1 MKTQRLWLLLLA
13 LNMLATSAAWAADV
27 DIFGVVKQQNFIQ
40 ENEKLVRL
48 AEDDF
53 EAPFEFELFVEQS
66 DGGNVTSAIV
76 GTPGG
81 TNVVLE
87 PEAFSSGRYFSFSAE
102 HLPELNQQHA
112 NGNYSFNIN
121 SGAINVTL
129 TLTGDNYPNV
139 PRLINYNAAQVINA
153 AANFTLTWDAFT
165 GGTANDYIE
174 VYIEDD
180 STGQELFHSG
190 PPGAGLNGSSTSVQ
204 IPAGTLTAGKRYN
217 LEIMFA
223 RIVDLDTTSG
233 TTGVAG
239 YSKRTDVQI
248 ATTGTDNQIPSLKN
262 FRPYFGEQG
271 VPVNSV
277 IRFEFSEPMQQI
289 VSLNW
294 TGSGLNPANFTY
306 TWNQF
311 STVLSA
317 VYNGSLPTNT
327 EIGWS
332 LNSGGTMKDIAN
344 NSLPMVS
351 GNFTT
356 SSSSDTAT
364 PDVSELFLL
373 KTQTYF
379 QTGTTATALERYR
392 FEAFGDLNVMNGI
405 LNGTITAPPPS
416 DAIAYPENDS
426 YGTTFDFEAAYAS
439 KADLDRFFPSGNYL
453 INLMTAHD
461 GPKNILLNF
470 PADNYPNT
478 PTLTDAAPLLAVDP
492 AQALTVNWN
501 SFTGADSS
509 SSFYVQLYI
518 TSTSGDDVYESPGV
532 GEQGALTG
540 LSTSVTIPANTFSPG
555 RTYECELL
563 FARIVA
569 TDDSTY
575 SGASFGAA
583 FTKITKFELKTTG
596 SPIRPTL
603 TLVPGGG
610 SAQINITG
618 DKHVSYVLE
627 ATQDFLSWA
636 EVNYP
641 QSTYQNTTTTIFD
654 NDSSFFI
661 RRFYR
666 VKEVSYNGFYQLPV
680 SLQGTIRNSSNSNP
694 IAGAIVTTSLDGS
707 QAVTDS
713 NGNFFLQTGTI
724 RSGMNQNYTVNVN
737 KAGFNNYSQ
746 SANWGDRPRNLNIS
760 LNPQ

>member
-13 LNMLATSAAWAADV
+13 LNILATSAAWAADV

-40 ENEKLVRL
+40 ESEKLVRL

-53 EAPFEFELFVEQS
+53 EDPFEFELFVEQS

-81 TNVVLE
+81 TNVVLQT
-87 PEAFSSGRYFSFSAE
+87 EAFSNGRYFFYSAE

-139 PRLINYNAAQVINA
+139 PRLSNYNAAQSINA

-165 GGTANDYIE
+165 GGTANDFIE
-174 VYIEDD
+174 VYIEDE

-190 PPGAGLNGSSTSVQ
+190 PPGAGLNGTSTSMQ

-217 LEIMFA
+217 VELMFA

-239 YSKRTDVQI
+239 YSKRTDIEI
-248 ATTGTDNQIPSLKN
+248 ATSGSDTQAPSLKN
-262 FRPYFGEQG
+262 FRPFHGEQG
-271 VPVNSV
+271 VPVKSV

-289 VSLNW
+289 VSINW
-294 TGSGLNPANFTY
+294 TGVSDNFTY

-317 VYNGSLPTNT
+317 VYNGSLPANT
-327 EIGWS
+327 QIGWT
-332 LNSGGTMKDIAN
+332 LNSGGTMKDVAN
-344 NSLPMVS
+344 NVLPMNS

-356 SSSSDTAT
+356 SNAAAT
-364 PDVSELFLL
+364 TDPDVSELFLV
-373 KTQTYF
+373 KSQSYF
-379 QTGTTATALERYR
+379 QTGTTVTSQEQYS

-405 LNGTITAPPPS
+405 LNGFITAPPPS
-416 DAIAYPENDS
+416 DAVAYPENDS
-426 YGTTFDFEAAYAS
+426 YGTTFDFEALYAS
-439 KADLDRFFPSGNYL
+439 EADLERFFPNGIYN

-461 GPKNILLNF
+461 GPKNVMLTF
-470 PADNYPNT
+470 PSDNYPNT
-478 PTLTDAAPLLAVDP
+478 PTLTDAAPLLAVNP
-492 AQALTVNWN
+492 AQELTVNWGQ
-501 SFTGADSS
+501 FVGADSS
-509 SSFYVQLYI
+509 SSFFIQLFI
-518 TSTSGDDVYESPGV
+518 SSSSGDEVYESPGE
-532 GEQGALTG
+532 GEAGALTG
-540 LSTSVTIPANTFSPG
+540 QSTSVTIPANTFSPG

-569 TDDSTY
+569 TDGSTY
-575 SGASFGAA
+575 SGATFGAA
-583 FTKITKFELKTTG
+583 FAKITKFELKTTG

-610 SAQINITG
+610 SAQINVSG

-627 ATQDFLSWA
+627 ATQDFQSWA

-641 QSTYQNTTTTIFD
+641 QSTFQNTTTTIFD
-654 NDSSFFI
+654 NDSGFFS

-666 VKEVSYNGFYQLPV
+666 VKEVSNQGFYQLPV
-680 SLQGTIRNSSNSNP
+680 SLQGTVRNSSNSNP

-724 RSGMNQNYTVNVN
+724 RSGMDQNYTVNVS

-746 SANWGDRPRNLNIS
+746 NANWGDRPRNLNIS

>member
-1 MKTQRLWLLLLA
+1 MKAQKLWLLLLA
-13 LNMLATSAAWAADV
+13 LNILATSAAWAADV

-40 ENEKLVRL
+40 ESEKLVRL
-48 AEDDF
+48 ASEGFED
-53 EAPFEFELFVEQS
+53 PFEFEIFVEQS

-81 TNVVLE
+81 TNVVLQTE
-87 PEAFSSGRYFSFSAE
+87 VFSSGRYFFFSAE

-129 TLTGDNYPNV
+129 TLTGDNYPNI

-153 AANFTLTWDAFT
+153 AASFTLTWDAFN

-174 VYIEDD
+174 VYIEDE

-190 PPGAGLNGSSTSVQ
+190 PPGAGLNGTSTSVQ

-217 LEIMFA
+217 VELMFA

-233 TTGVAG
+233 TIGVAG

-248 ATTGTDNQIPSLKN
+248 ATTGTDNQLPSLKN
-262 FRPYFGEQG
+262 FRPFNGEQG
-271 VPVNSV
+271 VPVKSV

-289 VSLNW
+289 VSINW
-294 TGSGLNPANFTY
+294 TGTGLVPANFTY

-317 VYNGSLPTNT
+317 VYNGSLPANT
-327 EIGWS
+327 QIGWT

-344 NSLPMVS
+344 NVLPMNS

-356 SSSSDTAT
+356 SSAAAT
-364 PDVSELFLL
+364 TDPDVSELFLL
-373 KTQTYF
+373 KTQSYF
-379 QTGTTATALERYR
+379 QTGTVAIAQENYS
-392 FEAFGDLNVMNGI
+392 FEAFGDLNVLNSI

-416 DAIAYPENDS
+416 DAVAYPGNDS
-426 YGTTFDFEAAYAS
+426 YGTTFDFEAEYAS
-439 KADLDRFFPSGNYL
+439 KGDLDRFFPSGNYL

-492 AQALTVNWN
+492 AQPLTLTWGA
-501 SFTGADSS
+501 FDGADSS
-509 SSFYVQLYI
+509 DAYFIEVII
-518 TSTSGDDVYESPGV
+518 TKGTDDDVYSTSD
-532 GEQGALTG
+532 GEGPGALTG
-540 LSTSVTIPANTFSPG
+540 QSTSVIIPANTLSPG

-569 TDDSTY
+569 NDESTY

-583 FTKITKFELKTTG
+583 FAKITKFELKTTG
-596 SPIRPTL
+596 SPIQPTL
-603 TLVPGGG
+603 TLVRDGG
-610 SAQINITG
+610 SAQINVTG
-618 DKHVSYVLE
+618 DKYVNYVLE
-627 ATQDFLSWA
+627 ATQDFQSWA
-636 EVNYP
+636 AVEYP
-641 QSTYQNTTTTIFD
+641 QRTYQNNSTTLFD
-654 NDSSFFI
+654 NDANYFS

-666 VKEVSYNGFYQLPV
+666 VREVDDNNFQLPV
-680 SLQGTIRNSSNSNP
+680 SLQGTVRNSSNSNP

-724 RSGMNQNYTVNVN
+724 RSGMDQNYTVNVN

-746 SANWGDRPRNLNIS
+746 NANWGDRPRNLQIF